1 MLMPHNSPRNRVI
14 SPSASQWFARR
25 SSVRHT
31 ARKHRLGGRRKT
43 PFWLQLPEN
52 PDSERVLLLLHG
64 ISRNAE
70 ELVQAFAPL
79 AQAAGYVT
87 IAPLFEK
94 GKYPDFQRL
103 GRRGKGPRV
112 DLILQ
117 AILEEVSRALAVP
130 IERVDLFGFSAGAQ
144 IGHRFAMAYPQMVR
158 KMALGSAGWYTF
170 PSSDRYPYGLR
181 LKGELPG
188 LEFVPERFLRIP
200 TCVYVGSEDTQ
211 RDDTL
216 NCSKRVDGVQ
226 GLHRLERARRWVR
239 AINQEAISRHLP
251 PPAKL
256 QVMPGVTHSFVQACQ
271 TFSLPVKIMQWMDE
285 TQPLLVAKEEKK

>member
-1 MLMPHNSPRNRVI
+1 MLMPHDSTRI
-14 SPSASQWFARR
+14 SDIAPSANRWFSRR
-25 SSVRHT
+25 LPKQR
-31 ARKHRLGGRRKT
+31 APRKHRLGGAGKT

-70 ELVQAFAPL
+70 ALVHAFAPA

-103 GRRGKGPRV
+103 GRRGKGPRI

-117 AILEEVSRALAVP
+117 AILEEVSQALQMP
-130 IERVDLFGFSAGAQ
+130 IERVDVFGFSAGAQ
-144 IGHRFAMAYPQMVR
+144 LGHRFAMAYPQMVR

-170 PSSDRYPYGLR
+170 PSNDRYPYGLR

-200 TCVYVGSEDTQ
+200 TRVFVGDQDTH
-211 RDDTL
+211 RDESL
-216 NCSKRVDGVQ
+216 NRSKRVDGIQ
-226 GLHRLERARRWVR
+226 GLHRLERATHWVQ
-239 AINQEAISRHLP
+239 AINQEAIRRHLSP
-251 PPAKL
+251 QAKL
-256 QVMPGVTHSFVQACQ
+256 EVMPGVAHSFTQACQ
-271 TFSLPVKIMQWMDE
+271 MYSLPLKITQWVDE
-285 TQPLLVAKEEKK
+285 TQPLLAAKEGKQ